1 MTAVRPGASGASHIG
16 RPRAVAGATPRTRS
30 RVPMPRDVPRPERP
44 TEVDDAEA
52 ASSGAGSTILALAV
66 LAALGLVAI
75 AVAALVRAD
84 DPSGPG
90 AGEAFVEVHGR
101 ALVRRA
107 DGTSSVVTGRV
118 DLGPGDA
125 LTMQTGRADLELSD
139 DVALAAVASIGDVP
153 ATDLVMGEIPLL
165 RRGDLLVSAP
175 DGTTLSA
182 GAGDGQ
188 VAVGADSIVRLTRT
202 AALRVGAYRGAAT
215 VTSARATRQV
225 PTYRSADL
233 VGAGDLTRPRP
244 LELRSADRWDRLH
257 LGAALALDREL
268 ATIVEGLTAGRVDP
282 RAMPERVRRVLAR
295 PPAEATV
302 ADLVGERTP
311 DLDSAVA
318 VAVAG
323 ASSRPFGDAWDHA
336 VGFHDSGATWGLAA
350 LDLGVEPD
358 RVVDALLASLEGRPV
373 PTTPPDDEDETAMTD
388 ESSSTSAATTEA
400 SGATD
405 PTSVEAVGDPAATE
419 APSDTVAP
427 APAPEGVSS
436 APPTAPPATGGGA
449 PPATTNPVNVGPIL
463 DPVVT
468 PLAPVVEPLAPV
480 LNPVT
485 GAVDDVVTGVV
496 GTVDDVTEPLDP
508 ILGPVT
514 GPLLDEDED
523 TVPGLLDGLLG

>member
-1 MTAVRPGASGASHIG
+1 M
-16 RPRAVAGATPRTRS
+16 
-30 RVPMPRDVPRPERP
+30 
-44 TEVDDAEA
+44 
-52 ASSGAGSTILALAV
+52 
-66 LAALGLVAI
+66 LAALGLVAS

-101 ALVRRA
+101 AHVRRA
-107 DGTSSVVTGRV
+107 DGTTSVVTGRV

-139 DVALAAVASIGDVP
+139 DVALAAAASIGDVP
-153 ATDLVMGEIPLL
+153 ATDLVMGEVPLL
-165 RRGDLLVSAP
+165 RRGDQLVSAP
-175 DGTTLSA
+175 DGTTVAA

-282 RAMPERVRRVLAR
+282 RAMPERVRRVLDR
-295 PPAEATV
+295 PPAATTV
-302 ADLVGERTP
+302 ADLVGERAP
-311 DLDSAVA
+311 DLDNAVA

-323 ASSRPFGDAWDHA
+323 ASSRPFGDAWDRA

-373 PTTPPDDEDETAMTD
+373 PTAPPDDAVAATD
-388 ESSSTSAATTEA
+388 ESSSTSAASSEA
-400 SGATD
+400 SD
-405 PTSVEAVGDPAATE
+405 PTSVEAAGDPAATE

-427 APAPEGVSS
+427 APAPEGASS

-485 GAVDDVVTGVV
+485 GTVDDVVTGVV

-514 GPLLDEDED
+514 GPLLDEDEGA
-523 TVPGLLDGLLG
+523 VPGLLDGLLG